1 MEATISFD
9 LVSPEQL
16 VFNDKAGMII
26 VPGKEGDIGVLPG
39 HSKFLSSLRSGRLM
53 VYGEGKQLLKSFFV
67 TGGFVEINP
76 EKCIVLAEEVLEMS
90 NLDKTTIEKQ
100 IQELENEESD
110 ESKKLYLI
118 AKSQIE
124 ALESKH
130 YENEEKLYCSVYRT
144 PIFRFLLRF
153 LIFLLLLSR
162 FVY

>member
-1 MEATISFD
+1 MESTISFD

-39 HSKFLSSLRSGRLM
+39 HSKFLSSLRSGRVM
-53 VYGEGKQLLKSFFV
+53 VYGEDKQLLKSFFLS
-67 TGGFVEINP
+67 GGFVEINP

-118 AKSQIE
+118 AKSKIE

-130 YENEEKLYCSVYRT
+130 YEK
-144 PIFRFLLRF
+144 I
-153 LIFLLLLSR
+153 
-162 FVY
+162 

>member
-39 HSKFLSSLRSGRLM
+39 HSKFLSSLRSGRVM
-53 VYGEGKQLLKSFFV
+53 VYGEDKQLLKSFFLS
-67 TGGFVEINP
+67 GGFVEINP

-100 IQELENEESD
+100 IQELENEDSD
-110 ESKKLYLI
+110 ESKKQYLI
-118 AKSQIE
+118 AMSKIE

-130 YENEEKLYCSVYRT
+130 YEK
-144 PIFRFLLRF
+144 I
-153 LIFLLLLSR
+153 
-162 FVY
+162 

>member
-1 MEATISFD
+1 MKNAILFD

-16 VFNDKAGMII
+16 VFNDNVGMII

-39 HSKFLSSLRSGRLM
+39 HSKFLSSLRSGRVM
-53 VYGEGKQLLKSFFV
+53 VYGEDKQLLKSFFLS
-67 TGGFVEINP
+67 GGFVEINP

-100 IQELENEESD
+100 IQKLENEESD

-118 AKSQIE
+118 AKSKIE

-130 YENEEKLYCSVYRT
+130 YEN
-144 PIFRFLLRF
+144 I
-153 LIFLLLLSR
+153 
-162 FVY
+162 